1 MLAPSSEPTGPA
13 LFDLTGRTALV
24 TGASRGLGKQ
34 IARELAAQGAA
45 VGVVARTEEPGR
57 IPGTI
62 HETVAEITG
71 AGGTATAVR
80 CDLTDDAEVAAA
92 AATVAE
98 RLGPVD
104 LLVNNAGVVVLRPF
118 LETAPRHLDLAY
130 RINVRAPFVMMQAV
144 VPGMVAAGR
153 GHVVNLVNLASQARG
168 TAVPLG
174 YAAYTATKAA
184 LARMTLA
191 IALELGPTGVAATVL
206 APTGLVET
214 EGWRVA
220 AGDVRLPNAEPI
232 EYVGRATAWI
242 AAQPAA
248 GVTGRVLETQAT
260 LAAAEL
266 IPHADLSY
274 ADLAQVDASEI
285 TTRAPGR

>member
-1 MLAPSSEPTGPA
+1 MSPDRP
-13 LFDLTGRTALV
+13 LTGRVALV

-57 IPGTI
+57 VPGTI
-62 HETVAEITG
+62 HQTVDEITA
-71 AGGTATAVR
+71 AGGIASAVR
-80 CDLTDDAEVAAA
+80 CDLTDDDQVTAA

-98 RLGPVD
+98 RLGPID
-104 LLVNNAGVVVLRPF
+104 LLVNNAGVVVLKPF
-118 LETAPRHLDLAY
+118 LETEPRHLDLAY

-144 VPGMVAAGR
+144 VPGMVAAGH

-174 YAAYTATKAA
+174 YPAYTATKAA
-184 LARMTLA
+184 LTRMTLA

-206 APTGLVET
+206 APTGLIET
-214 EGWRVA
+214 EGWRIA
-220 AGDVRLPNAEPI
+220 AGDTRLPNAEPI
-232 EYVGRATAWI
+232 EYVARAVAWI

-248 GVTGRVLETQAT
+248 TVTGRFLETQAL
-260 LAAAEL
+260 LAGAGL
-266 IPHADLSY
+266 IPRAELSY

-285 TTRAPGR
+285 GRR

>member
-1 MLAPSSEPTGPA
+1 MTPSPPAAEQPLA
-13 LFDLTGRTALV
+13 GRVALV

-57 IPGTI
+57 VAGTI
-62 HETVAEITG
+62 HETVDAIVT
-71 AGGTATAVR
+71 AGGLATAVR
-80 CDLTDDAEVAAA
+80 CDVTDDEQVAAA
-92 AATVAE
+92 AASVAE

-104 LLVNNAGVVVLRPF
+104 LLVNNAGVVVLKPF
-118 LETAPRHLDLAY
+118 LECEPRHLDLAY

-144 VPGMVAAGR
+144 VPGMIAAGR

-174 YAAYTATKAA
+174 YPAYTASKAA
-184 LARMTLA
+184 LTRMTLA

-214 EGWRVA
+214 EGWRIA
-220 AGDVRLPNAEPI
+220 AGDARLPNAEPI
-232 EYVGRATAWI
+232 EYVARAVAWI

-248 GVTGRVLETQAT
+248 AVTGRFLETQAT
-260 LAAAEL
+260 LADAGL

-285 TTRAPGR
+285 GRA